1 MSDDGKPLE
10 ILPWGR
16 SLEDMEK
23 IDRKKAAGKRGGFG
37 CLLMAFAFALLCVF
51 AWGWS
56 VGYSGSC
63 KPIGN
68 ESALSVVHRNATEQR
83 K

>member
-1 MSDDGKPLE
+1 MSDKPLE
-10 ILPWGR
+10 VLPWGR
-16 SLEDMEK
+16 TADMQDK
-23 IDRKKAAGKRGGFG
+23 LDRKKAAGKRGLNG
-37 CLLMAFAFALLCVF
+37 CLFYMVAFALVAVF

-68 ESALSVVHRNATEQR
+68 ESAVSLVHRNETEHAR
-83 K
+83 